1 MKKTTSNQP
10 VPPRP
15 TTKVIAASI
24 KEKRPASG
32 GLSSRSTVS
41 ELRSIGKPKAAKG
54 GKLRDAEDATDETVE
69 TKGPK
74 EGDASLS
81 WLYLTQENID
91 ELKACEPDDELGKLA
106 QIIGMPLWKDDIQ
119 CSILMSFYYSNYY
132 FSKENKFSPIQISV
146 FFSIMK
152 LTLDKSLEKS
162 LTHTQTLSEFK
173 KLLFDS
179 LAEPSSPAILANS
192 TNQIEDPTSSIFEP
206 AECKLI
212 IDYAMT
218 TLFQHFKLFHYVFNN
233 DQEKQEVSWPVA
245 LEIPFSALPL
255 SDADTFEV
263 HEAEKAA
270 REQTKAGI
278 LDVKGL
284 SYTPDILGVLPPDEL
299 KQTALENISE
309 LLEGLS
315 GDFDRMLLD
324 QRQRFL
330 NQISKLSTTKE

>member
-1 MKKTTSNQP
+1 
-10 VPPRP
+10 
-15 TTKVIAASI
+15 
-24 KEKRPASG
+24 
-32 GLSSRSTVS
+32 
-41 ELRSIGKPKAAKG
+41 
-54 GKLRDAEDATDETVE
+54 
-69 TKGPK
+69 
-74 EGDASLS
+74 
-81 WLYLTQENID
+81 
-91 ELKACEPDDELGKLA
+91 
-106 QIIGMPLWKDDIQ
+106 MPLWKDDIQ